1 MYDYKY
7 LFKEIKKDEM
17 KNVETHLNVKYRFDK
32 EIAQINKKEIK
43 KRINSSL
50 IEYLRKKEGF
60 LLTKNHYNH
69 LLYFEDHKNFSRYL
83 RIEKSFLK
91 LGFDISVDSYLKIPL
106 EEMLHLDALDNFI
119 LTGNIDI

>member
-7 LFKEIKKDEM
+7 LFKEIKKDGM

-91 LGFDISVDSYLKIPL
+91 LGFDISVDSYLKISL

>member
-91 LGFDISVDSYLKIPL
+91 LGFDISVDSYLKISL